1 MKRIT
6 RQKSLGIM
14 LADSI
19 IEVAHQMYNASRGK
33 AVIEAC
39 IERLQERISEIKPKK
54 ATPKYK
60 EARYGWNNL
69 IKKAC
74 FFNP

>member
-6 RQKSLGIM
+6 RQESLGIM

-19 IEVAHQMYNASRGK
+19 IEIAHQMYNASRGK
-33 AVIEAC
+33 AIIEAC
-39 IERLQERISEIKPKK
+39 IKRLQERISEIKPRK

-60 EARYGWNNL
+60 EARYG
-69 IKKAC
+69 
-74 FFNP
+74 